1 MLNNLKSSYINQ
13 IAARV
18 RDNWV
23 YQGAKDDWGCD
34 VYILQ
39 DEDGKVQSVNIQSC
53 KIDNTS
59 KAKSFKNSIER
70 AVYKASPLPVPE
82 NKAMFD
88 RELILLFRAN

>member
-39 DEDGKVQSVNIQSC
+39 DEDGKVQSVNINRVKS
-53 KIDNTS
+53 TTA
-59 KAKSFKNSIER
+59 AKQN
-70 AVYKASPLPVPE
+70 
-82 NKAMFD
+82 
-88 RELILLFRAN
+88 LLKTQ